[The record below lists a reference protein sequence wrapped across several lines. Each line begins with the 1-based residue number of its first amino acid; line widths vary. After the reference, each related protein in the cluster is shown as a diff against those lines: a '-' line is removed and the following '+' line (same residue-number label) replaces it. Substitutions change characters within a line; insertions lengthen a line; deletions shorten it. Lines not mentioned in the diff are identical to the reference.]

1 MSFNNLDGKA
11 AAELDDRES
20 NVCLSEHCF
29 HAFNALDC
37 ALNSAPPIPA
47 TFPDDK

>member
-1 MSFNNLDGKA
+1 MAFILANGK
-11 AAELDDRES
+11 AAELDGGES

-37 ALNSAPPIPA
+37 ALTSAAAIPA